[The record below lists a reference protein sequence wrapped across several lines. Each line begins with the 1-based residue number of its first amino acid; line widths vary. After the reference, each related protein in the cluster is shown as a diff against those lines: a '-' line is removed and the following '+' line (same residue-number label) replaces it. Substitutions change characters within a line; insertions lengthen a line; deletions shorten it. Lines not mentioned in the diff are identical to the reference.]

1 MILCLVK
8 WIELQFDLDFSQFGI
23 LPRDLKGLRG
33 ILFSPLIHGDL
44 THLFNNS
51 IPLLILGASLYY
63 FYKSLAFRIVLYSWL
78 LSGLYTWISARYA
91 MHIGASGLVYALF
104 GFLLFSGFIRKNTR
118 LIAISFLSAFLYG
131 SLIWGILPWDKSISW
146 EGHFWGLLI
155 GIVLAFYFRKKG
167 PQKKQYSWE
176 LEEEEE
182 PPFDDW
188 KMQEESKQP
197 NIKIVYHFKAK
208 EKEE

>member
-1 MILCLVK
+1 MI
-8 WIELQFDLDFSQFGI
+8 
-23 LPRDLKGLRG
+23 GLRG
-33 ILFSPLIHGDL
+33 ILFSPLIHSDL
-44 THLFNNS
+44 KHLFNNS
-51 IPLLILGASLYY
+51 IPLLVLGASLYY
-63 FYKSLAFRIVLYSWL
+63 FYKELAFRLFFYSWM

-104 GFLLFSGFIRKNTR
+104 GFLLVSGFIRKNSS

-131 SLIWGILPWDKSISW
+131 SLIWGILPWDKTMSW

-155 GIVLAFYFRKKG
+155 GIVMAFYYRKTG
-167 PQKKQYSWE
+167 LQKKLYSWD

-188 KMQEESKQP
+188 KWNDSQQENAQIE
-197 NIKIVYHFKAK
+197 IVYHFK
-208 EKEE
+208 EKTKKKD